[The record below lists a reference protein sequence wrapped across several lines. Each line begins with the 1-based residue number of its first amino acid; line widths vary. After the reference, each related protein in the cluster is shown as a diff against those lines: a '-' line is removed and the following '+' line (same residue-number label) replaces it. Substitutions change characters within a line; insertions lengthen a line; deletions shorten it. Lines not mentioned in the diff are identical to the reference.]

1 MSPSGIT
8 RYVVTFR
15 YQDKGLAAGLE
26 LNSAMTHSG
35 FTTTLQDD
43 DGHTHE
49 LGSNSYGIVSAKS
62 AEEVHQQAASI
73 GAVALESEPQVD
85 VQTFADFIQQNRP
98 EG

>member
-26 LNSAMTHSG
+26 LNSAMTNSG

-43 DGHTHE
+43 EGHTHE

-62 AEEVHQQAASI
+62 ADEIRQQAASI
-73 GAVALESEPQVD
+73 GALALESEPTVE
-85 VQTFADFIQQNRP
+85 VQTFAGFIHPRQP
-98 EG
+98 